1 MSLALKNT
9 DRADLLF
16 LVQRIQN
23 RRDEVENNKAHQ
35 LRKLRSDARKK
46 LIKYQEKGDNSDTG
60 SESEASSEGEGSD
73 REIYVGIDGSDGSD
87 GTDESDGSYESESN

>member
-23 RRDEVENNKAHQ
+23 RRDNNKAHQ

-46 LIKYQEKGDNSDTG
+46 LIKYQEKGDDSDTG

-73 REIYVGIDGSDGSD
+73 RETYVGIDGSDGSD
-87 GTDESDGSYESESN
+87 GSDESDGSYESESN